1 MFDKCLAKSDVEEA
15 ETKAFVA
22 AIIEKADEAGVD
34 VASPDNGI
42 DMDEM
47 HCGGKRDDE
56 LEEQEVV
63 TPRSAKEK
71 KEEEE
76 KKKGFKKRN
85 PGISKALD
93 SVRLKDKETAEPS
106 LDVKENDETWYN
118 SSLYESLKSKWTK

>member
-1 MFDKCLAKSDVEEA
+1 MEE
-15 ETKAFVA
+15 
-22 AIIEKADEAGVD
+22 VD
-34 VASPDNGI
+34 V
-42 DMDEM
+42 DEM

-85 PGISKALD
+85 PEISKALEKVKLRD
-93 SVRLKDKETAEPS
+93 KDTAVPS
-106 LDVKENDETWYN
+106 DVKMKESNDTWYN
-118 SSLYESLKSKWTK
+118 SGLYESLKSKWTK